1 MIAIGLALS
10 AVLAGAAAPGS
21 AMEASLVLPSDPR
34 VAVMGRVDRNDP
46 GRVRMGYPGV
56 TWRLRFEGGSLA
68 MRVGCDTSNGHLAV
82 LVDGGEPRIVRLQKG
97 ESELVLASGLAS
109 GPHTVEV
116 VNRTETWMGVVGVR
130 GFLLA
135 PGGTLLAPAPWPSR
149 RMLFVGDSVT
159 CGERIDRQPG
169 ETEPFASS
177 NGLLSFGMLLARRF
191 DAQAHLVC
199 YGGRGLVRDWRG
211 RRDVWTGPQLFDL
224 AVPDELGPPAW
235 DHTLYTPDVVFVSL
249 GTNDFNLA
257 IGPLPEREEFVAAYV
272 RFVRAIRARHPA
284 AHVFLSEGA
293 IVNDEADPKR
303 PQKTVLREYLA
314 ETARRLGDA
323 RVHLAFSRHYP
334 GDAENAHPT
343 KEQHAAMARD
353 LEPVIRE
360 AVGW

>member
-1 MIAIGLALS
+1 MLASDLVLS
-10 AVLAGAAAPGS
+10 AVLIGAAAPGS
-21 AMEASLVLPSDPR
+21 AMEATFVPPSDAR
-34 VAVMGRVDRNDP
+34 VAVMGRVDRSDP
-46 GRVRMGYPGV
+46 GRIRMGYPGV

-68 MRVGCDTSNGHLAV
+68 MRVGCDTSNSHLAV
-82 LVDGGEPRIVRLQKG
+82 LVDGGEPRVVRLQRG
-97 ESELVLASGLAS
+97 ESELTLAEGLGS

-135 PGGTLLAPAPWPSR
+135 RDGRLLPPDPWPKR

-177 NGLLSFGMLLARRF
+177 NGSLSFGMLLARRF
-191 DAQAHLVC
+191 DAQAQLVC
-199 YGGRGLVRDWRG
+199 YGGRGLIRDWRG

-224 AVPDELGPPAW
+224 AVPDELGPAAW
-235 DHTLYTPDVVFVSL
+235 DHALFTPDVVFVSL

-257 IGPLPEREEFVAAYV
+257 IGPLPEREEFVATYV
-272 RFVRAIRARHPA
+272 RFVQTIRARYPA

-293 IVNDEADPKR
+293 IVNDAADPKR
-303 PQKTVLREYLA
+303 PQKTVLREYLT
-314 ETARRLGDA
+314 ETARRLADS

-334 GDAENAHPT
+334 GDAQNSHPT
-343 KEQHAAMARD
+343 REQHEAMARD
-353 LEPVIRE
+353 LEPLIRE